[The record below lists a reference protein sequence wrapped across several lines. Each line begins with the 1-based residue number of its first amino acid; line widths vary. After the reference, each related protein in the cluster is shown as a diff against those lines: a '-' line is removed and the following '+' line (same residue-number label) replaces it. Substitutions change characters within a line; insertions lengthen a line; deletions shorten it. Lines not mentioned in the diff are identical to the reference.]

1 MALWRILFAACLCL
15 CSSPVEAEPH
25 AVTSVLLLAEAN
37 LVLGQLSP
45 RRRTGFRMSP
55 RRRTY
60 VSTPRRRT
68 YVSTPRRRTYV
79 SPRRR
84 TYVSTPR
91 RRTYY
96 STPRRRTI
104 IIVSPRRRRHYG
116 GYDYDDDDN
125 YRRGCYHSNGGGN
138 GGGIGGII
146 ILICCCFGCA
156 YCFCRKSGG
165 SSQVAVDQQPLI
177 QVDAEPERTQN
188 RFGFPEA
195 PEGISRQVVSDF
207 VEALRA
213 EYVNGVNNSVGD
225 FMGSDAAQ
233 ATGGGME
240 IFDRVEQQIREMN
253 PDNRNDALDNLSSVW
268 GKFE

>member
-1 MALWRILFAACLCL
+1 MALWRMLLVACLCL
-15 CSSPVEAEPH
+15 CSSPVEADPRT
-25 AVTSVLLLAEAN
+25 VTSVLLLAEAN
-37 LVLGQLSP
+37 LVPGQLSP
-45 RRRTGFRMSP
+45 RRRTGYRMSP

-68 YVSTPRRRTYV
+68 YVSTPRRR
-79 SPRRR
+79 R
-84 TYVSTPR
+84 
-91 RRTYY
+91 YY

-104 IIVSPRRRRHYG
+104 IIVSPRRRRHSG

-125 YRRGCYHSNGGGN
+125 YRRGRYHSNGGGN

-156 YCFCRKSGG
+156 YCFCGKSGG